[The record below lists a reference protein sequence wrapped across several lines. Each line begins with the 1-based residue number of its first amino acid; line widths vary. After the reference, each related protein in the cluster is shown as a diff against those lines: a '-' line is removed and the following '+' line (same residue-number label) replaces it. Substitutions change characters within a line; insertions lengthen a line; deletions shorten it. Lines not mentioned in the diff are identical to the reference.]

1 MPTIERALGATEHLF
16 WLSDQVK
23 PMHFSV
29 CARIPGTRS
38 QEVWAAAFE
47 AVERR
52 YPRLGAAIAIDRQG
66 RPYFAAA
73 PSSGHTLRIL
83 TAPEASWQTVMQSEL
98 AEPFPSSGARLV
110 RAVLI
115 CEPAAATLVLSAHH
129 SAADGISLVLVIR
142 DLLRALSGE
151 PLEPAP
157 PMPSLDVL
165 MGSSTSDPD
174 IAVEPLAPPVG
185 ARAARSRPHLDM
197 RCFSEEFTERLR
209 ARARQE
215 GTTVHGSLMAA
226 LVAAGRRIAPS
237 WAEEPVRVVSPIDGR
252 KALGLDD
259 AFGLMLGGATVTF
272 PTGSSAGFWEEAR
285 TAKNGVKPAETLEHL
300 RYGVDGARDFMT
312 ANPDAAAANQ
322 VVLGGFHGHI
332 VLTNLGRLAEPLE
345 AFWGP
350 AVLTGVENQQTIG
363 AATVNG
369 RLHLLHTSRSPVVGL
384 LHETAEVLGS
394 SLGSRP

>member
-1 MPTIERALGATEHLF
+1 MLAIERALGSTEHLF

-29 CARIPGTRS
+29 CARIPCTRS
-38 QEVWAAAFE
+38 QDVWASAFE
-47 AVERR
+47 AIERR
-52 YPRLGAAIAIDRQG
+52 YPRLGAEIVADRQG
-66 RPYFAAA
+66 RPYFTSS

-98 AEPFPSSGARLV
+98 SEPFPSSGARLV

-115 CEPAAATLVLSAHH
+115 CEPSAATLVLSAHH

-142 DLLRALSGE
+142 DLLRVLSGE
-151 PLEPAP
+151 HLEPAP
-157 PMPSLDVL
+157 PMSSQDVL
-165 MGSSTSDPD
+165 IGRVTTDPK
-174 IAVEPLAPPVG
+174 IAAEPLAPPVG
-185 ARAARSRPHLDM
+185 GRTALSRPHLDM
-197 RCFSEEFTERLR
+197 RCFPEEFTGHLC

-226 LVAAGRRIAPS
+226 LVLAGRRNAPS
-237 WAEEPVRVVSPIDGR
+237 WAEEPVRVVSPINGR

-259 AFGLMLGGATVTF
+259 AFGLLLGGATVTF
-272 PTGSSAGFWEEAR
+272 ATGSRAGFWETAR
-285 TAKNGVKPAETLEHL
+285 TAKYGVKPAETLEHL
-300 RYGVDGARDFMT
+300 RHSVDAARGFMT
-312 ANPDAAAANQ
+312 ADPDAAAANQ
-322 VVLGGFHGHI
+322 FVLGGFHGHI
-332 VLTNLGRLAEPLE
+332 VLTNLGRLVEPLE

-384 LHETAEVLGS
+384 LHETAEVLCSALS
-394 SLGSRP
+394 SS